1 MTAAST
7 SRYACVWAPG
17 FAAAALVRQD
27 PTLQGR
33 PVAALRGATI
43 RTVIAVTADAAAG
56 GARAGMSAT
65 EAATRVPDLVA
76 RLEDPVAERAA
87 AGARRGGRAG

>member
-33 PVAALRGATI
+33 PVAALRG
-43 RTVIAVTADAAAG
+43 RDDPDG
-56 GARAGMSAT
+56 DRGDRGRGGGRGARAG
-65 EAATRVPDLVA
+65 
-76 RLEDPVAERAA
+76 
-87 AGARRGGRAG
+87 